1 MITYIDLLKK
11 IHELLNC
18 NLTDDFLK
26 RVGVLLKEYEN
37 LIKSGVSYSNANK
50 TFRLEAGDILVNVK
64 KTSNLI
70 PQILKSYLNGHVVES
85 VLSLQNFIKE
95 SNFYNV
101 KLDPNYVYY
110 RARVSENIL
119 RTREDMFHVP
129 YTNRG
134 NVTNKRYS
142 ISGHPC
148 LYLGRSVYICW
159 EELRRP
165 HIENI
170 YISAFKTKNKINVL
184 DLRMYKQF
192 YFQAAFKSYLELFP
206 IILICSMPTCN
217 DRDTYKPEYILP
229 QLLLHTAAYVDLS
242 EGGSRKCLDKIY
254 RGVIYSST
262 HIDFETGFLS
272 ESKDF
277 CLTDC
282 IVIPARNATPRKYCS
297 YLTSRFELTEPVNFG
312 VEILCN
318 KDKILNKKDDLIKD
332 KEKHFNYQMSFFAP
346 IEGILDRKKYLSL

>member
-1 MITYIDLLKK
+1 MIIYTDLLKK

-37 LIKSGVSYSNANK
+37 LIKLGVSYSNANK

-95 SNFYNV
+95 SNFYNL

-184 DLRMYKQF
+184 DYDTNVDYENERVPFVIYNPSLESKNSFIDGSSVSWMDNTCQIF
-192 YFQAAFKSYLELFP
+192 YL
-206 IILICSMPTCN
+206 
-217 DRDTYKPEYILP
+217 
-229 QLLLHTAAYVDLS
+229 
-242 EGGSRKCLDKIY
+242 KIY
-254 RGVIYSST
+254 Q
-262 HIDFETGFLS
+262 FL
-272 ESKDF
+272 
-277 CLTDC
+277 
-282 IVIPARNATPRKYCS
+282 
-297 YLTSRFELTEPVNFG
+297 
-312 VEILCN
+312 
-318 KDKILNKKDDLIKD
+318 
-332 KEKHFNYQMSFFAP
+332 
-346 IEGILDRKKYLSL
+346 